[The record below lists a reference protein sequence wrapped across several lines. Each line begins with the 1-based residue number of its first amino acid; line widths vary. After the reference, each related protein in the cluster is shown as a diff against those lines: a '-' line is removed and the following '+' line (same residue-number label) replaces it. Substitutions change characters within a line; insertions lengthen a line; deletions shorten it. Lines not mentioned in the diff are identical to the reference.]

1 MAHAEEPLLCL
12 LTAPTLRTGESSV
25 ALRPER
31 RCQLL
36 VLLGLRSGQWVE
48 RDRIALV
55 FWPAHPLAEA
65 RRNLRKVIFRAREV
79 PGAEALRV
87 NDRALCWSV
96 ATDVQAFEQA
106 LRERRHDEAVAML
119 DGTPMDGLDDTSDTA
134 WTDWLNAERTRLT
147 AAWQDAARALLGHST
162 DETHRLSLAQR
173 LLATDPLDESA
184 MAVVIDTALAHGSE
198 ADARRAYQGYA
209 QRLASEL
216 GIEPSNALRQRL
228 RGHTGTHAA
237 EDPAPPRTAENTATR
252 AAAPSPL
259 RHATSM
265 PGDGAKGDGFIGR
278 RTELAELDALF
289 ALPASRLLTLL
300 GPGGVGKSR
309 LARHALVRSQ
319 RHFAAGTWWVDLQD
333 LQDLPAL
340 TARLAKQLGVEIN
353 DTRDTMAAVCG
364 AAPLTGPDRVLL
376 VLDNAEHLVGLPGWL
391 ERLLAM
397 APAATVLVTSRTR
410 LQCAAERP
418 VPLAGL
424 AAPDEESRDFE
435 AAQAYDAVRLFE
447 ACARRACPGFM
458 LAQHLDSVLQVI
470 DAVAGVPLAIELA
483 AGWLRLMPTREVA
496 RELNQSVDVL
506 QRDPACAG
514 AAARPEHENLAA
526 TLEGSWR
533 LLAPREREALAALSV
548 FEGGFTRGAAQAVG
562 NASLPL
568 LASLFDRS
576 LLQAD
581 GGGRFSMHPY
591 AATWARCKLGEL
603 PVRATAVQASH
614 AAYFARWLEDLAP
627 LARHAPGQL
636 VARLAV
642 EQANWSAG
650 WRHAASMPD
659 WLAVRRML
667 PPLMAYF
674 ETQGRWNEGLALLM
688 PALNAQDAAE
698 GDTAARARTLV
709 LDGVATLQYRS
720 GSLRQAE
727 ANASA
732 AAALAQQLGETEV
745 ELTSLNTLG
754 LALWNQG
761 RSAQALPHLE
771 RALGLARASGSQRAL
786 ARALSTLAIA
796 EKACGHY
803 EPALR
808 RQLEVLA
815 LQRALG
821 DARGLC
827 SALNNVG
834 NLHRIEKRLV
844 DALPY
849 FEEGLALATEHGLT
863 VPRCFHALNLGLTL
877 QELGHT
883 ARARAALDDALAEV
897 RRAGQPQAE
906 MSALMALASCD
917 ITERRFDAS
926 LQRLRGALAQAR
938 AKGFHAHVL
947 ETLAVFARLRNAQ
960 GDGTTAAALWI
971 FLSDQPALD
980 EAIRAESREHLA
992 TAMLAP
998 DVLAAASAQ
1007 AAGMEV
1013 DRAVALLAAN

>member
-1 MAHAEEPLLCL
+1 MTPVGEPLLRL
-12 LTAPTLRTGESSV
+12 LSSPALRVGESSV
-25 ALRPER
+25 AMRPER
-31 RCQLL
+31 RYQLL
-36 VLLGLRSGQWVE
+36 ALLGLRSGQWVE

-55 FWPAHPLAEA
+55 FWPDHPLAEA

-79 PGAEALRV
+79 PGAGALRV
-87 NDRALCWSV
+87 NDRALCWPV

-106 LRERRHDEAVAML
+106 LRERRHDVVVAML

-134 WTDWLNAERTRLT
+134 WTDWLNVERTRLT
-147 AAWQDAARALLGHST
+147 AAWQDAARVLLGHSS
-162 DETHRLSLAQR
+162 DEAHRLCLAQR
-173 LLATDPLDESA
+173 LLATDPMDESA
-184 MAVVIDTALAHGSE
+184 IAVVIDTALAHGNE
-198 ADARRAYQGYA
+198 ADARRAYHGYA
-209 QRLASEL
+209 QRLVSEL
-216 GIEPSNALRQRL
+216 GIEPSDALRQRL
-228 RGHTGTHAA
+228 RGHAGTRVAS
-237 EDPAPPRTAENTATR
+237 EPARPRTAESVAASLATPGPLHQ
-252 AAAPSPL
+252 AP
-259 RHATSM
+259 SM
-265 PGDGAKGDGFIGR
+265 PGDGTTGDGFIGR

-289 ALPASRLLTLL
+289 AMPALRLLTLL

-309 LARHALVRSQ
+309 LARCALGRSQ
-319 RHFAAGTWWVDLQD
+319 RHYAAGTWWVDLQD

-340 TARLAKQLGVEIN
+340 TARLAKLLGVEIN
-353 DTRDTMAAVCG
+353 DTRDALAAVCG
-364 AAPLTGPDRVLL
+364 APPLTGSDRALL
-376 VLDNAEHLVGLPGWL
+376 VLDNAEHLAGLPGWL

-410 LQCAAERP
+410 LQCEAERP

-424 AAPDEESRDFE
+424 ATPDEESRDIE
-435 AAQAYDAVRLFE
+435 AAQAYDAVRLFD

-470 DAVAGVPLAIELA
+470 DSVAGMPLAIELA
-483 AGWLRLMPTREVA
+483 AGWLRLMPPQEVA
-496 RELNQSVDVL
+496 RELNQSVEVL
-506 QRDPACAG
+506 QRDPASAG
-514 AAARPEHENLAA
+514 SAARPEHESLAA

-533 LLAPREREALAALSV
+533 LLAPREREALAALAV
-548 FEGGFTRGAAQAVG
+548 FEGGFTRAAAQAVG
-562 NASLPL
+562 KASLPL
-568 LASLFDRS
+568 LASLLDRS

-581 GGGRFSMHPY
+581 SGGRFSMHPY
-591 AATWARCKLGEL
+591 AATWARGKLVEL
-603 PVRATAVQASH
+603 PAHGCAAQANHAV
-614 AAYFARWLEDLAP
+614 YFARWVEDLAP

-636 VARLAV
+636 VARMAV
-642 EQANWSAG
+642 EQANWSAA
-650 WRHAASMPD
+650 WRRALAVPD

-674 ETQGRWNEGLALLM
+674 ETQGRWNEGLALLI
-688 PALNAQDAAE
+688 PALSAPDAAA

-732 AAALAQQLGETEV
+732 AAALAQQLGEAEV

-761 RSAQALPHLE
+761 HSAQALPHLE

-808 RQLEVLA
+808 RQLEVLT

-834 NLHRIEKRLV
+834 NLHRVEKRLV

-906 MSALMALASCD
+906 MSALMALAACD
-917 ITERRFDAS
+917 IAEGRFDDS
-926 LQRLRGALAQAR
+926 LQRLRSALVQAQ

-947 ETLAVFARLRNAQ
+947 ETLAVFAQLRHAL

-971 FLSDQPALD
+971 FLSGQPALD
-980 EAIRAESREHLA
+980 EAIRAESRERLA
-992 TAMLAP
+992 AAMLAP

-1013 DRAVALLAAN
+1013 DGAVALLAAN